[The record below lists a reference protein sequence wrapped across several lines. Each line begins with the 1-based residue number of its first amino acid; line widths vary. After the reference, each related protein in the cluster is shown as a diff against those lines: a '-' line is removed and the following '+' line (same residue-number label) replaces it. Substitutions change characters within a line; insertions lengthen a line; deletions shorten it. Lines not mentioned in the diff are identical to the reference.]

1 MPFMSQH
8 IRAVWLA
15 VCLIAQA
22 RGQYRF
28 DAWTADNGLPQNV
41 IRDVCQTRD
50 GYLWVATLNGLARF
64 DGVRFTVF
72 DRINSPGIESNRFT
86 SLFQDIDGDLW
97 LGTESSGVT
106 HYHRG
111 VFTTYTT
118 IQGLPY
124 NAVSGTTGDASGHL
138 WVLSHDR
145 IMVWK
150 PGSARF
156 VDVTPKDL
164 PKIPFEPYHWE
175 GGGFWA
181 ADKTSLHC
189 FDGGGFVTYRI
200 PAWMQGHNVWGVA
213 REPNG
218 ALWVETLDG
227 MKARVTGGELE
238 PAPRELSIAYVDARR
253 NSWTI
258 GIGPELGRYMID
270 SSSGSPRKIA
280 FNALREDS
288 EGNLWLATEGQ
299 GLYRVRR
306 NFINSYSQ
314 EQGLADRDVYPI
326 YQDRAGAVW
335 IGAWHQGVSRFEDG
349 KFTNYGVKD
358 GLASALVTSFA
369 EDRQGRLWI
378 ASHAGLNV
386 FEDGRFRAGA
396 GPSIPTHATIEAIHG
411 QPDGTLWFG
420 TSEGLVRYQDRV
432 SKLFTF
438 EDGLAGDDVRV
449 IVDGAAGEMWIGGYH
464 GLTRLLHGEF
474 RHWTENE
481 GLPSNT
487 IRAIYP
493 DRDGAVWI
501 GTYDAGL
508 ARFKDGRFARYTTHE
523 GLFDNGVFQI
533 LEDSRGNLWMSCN
546 RGIYRVRKAELNEFA
561 AGKRTAIESV
571 AYGRGDGMLNVE
583 CNGGTSPAGA
593 KTRDGKL
600 WFPTQDGVAVIDPD
614 AIPSNR
620 RRPPVVIE
628 SVLLN
633 HSPASLEGAL
643 RITPDKTDFEIQYTA
658 LSFIDSEQIRF
669 KYMLENLDTDWVDAG
684 ARRTAYYPHVPP
696 GDYVFRVIARNSDGA
711 WNMEGSSLPMTVLA
725 PFYKTW
731 WFELLSVF
739 CAAALVWAAWR
750 YRVAQLERE
759 QAVQQAFSRQLI
771 ASQENERKRIAAELH
786 DSLGQRLVVIK
797 NLALFF
803 LRAQGRQD
811 PGGKLAQIEEI
822 SAETS
827 VAINETREI
836 AYNLRP
842 FQLDRLGLTKAIEGI
857 VRSVSAASGVRFS
870 SELDNIDD
878 VFEEELR
885 INFYRIVQ
893 ECLNNVVKHSG
904 ASEAG
909 IRIKRDGRH
918 MVLTVDDNGCGLT
931 PGNGAGSTARNGFG
945 LTGLAERARLLGG
958 ELAIHSAPGRG
969 TTVRLEISRL

>member
-1 MPFMSQH
+1 
-8 IRAVWLA
+8 
-15 VCLIAQA
+15 
-22 RGQYRF
+22 
-28 DAWTADNGLPQNV
+28 
-41 IRDVCQTRD
+41 
-50 GYLWVATLNGLARF
+50 
-64 DGVRFTVF
+64 
-72 DRINSPGIESNRFT
+72 
-86 SLFQDIDGDLW
+86 
-97 LGTESSGVT
+97 
-106 HYHRG
+106 
-111 VFTTYTT
+111 
-118 IQGLPY
+118 
-124 NAVSGTTGDASGHL
+124 
-138 WVLSHDR
+138 
-145 IMVWK
+145 
-150 PGSARF
+150 
-156 VDVTPKDL
+156 
-164 PKIPFEPYHWE
+164 
-175 GGGFWA
+175 
-181 ADKTSLHC
+181 
-189 FDGGGFVTYRI
+189 
-200 PAWMQGHNVWGVA
+200 
-213 REPNG
+213 
-218 ALWVETLDG
+218 
-227 MKARVTGGELE
+227 
-238 PAPRELSIAYVDARR
+238 
-253 NSWTI
+253 
-258 GIGPELGRYMID
+258 
-270 SSSGSPRKIA
+270 
-280 FNALREDS
+280 
-288 EGNLWLATEGQ
+288 
-299 GLYRVRR
+299 
-306 NFINSYSQ
+306 
-314 EQGLADRDVYPI
+314 
-326 YQDRAGAVW
+326 
-335 IGAWHQGVSRFEDG
+335 
-349 KFTNYGVKD
+349 
-358 GLASALVTSFA
+358 
-369 EDRQGRLWI
+369 
-378 ASHAGLNV
+378 
-386 FEDGRFRAGA
+386 
-396 GPSIPTHATIEAIHG
+396 
-411 QPDGTLWFG
+411 
-420 TSEGLVRYQDRV
+420 VRYQDSV

-449 IVDGAAGEMWIGGYH
+449 IVDGAAGDMWIGGYH

-493 DRDGAVWI
+493 DHEGAVWI

-508 ARFKDGRFARYTTHE
+508 ARFKDGRFTRYTTHE

-546 RGIYRVRKAELNEFA
+546 HGIYRVSKAELNEFA
-561 AGKRTAIESV
+561 AGKRAAIESV

-620 RRPPVVIE
+620 RPPPVVIE

-633 HSPASLEGAL
+633 HSPASLERAL

-711 WNMEGSSLPMTVLA
+711 WNMEGGSLPMTVLA

-739 CAAALVWAAWR
+739 CAATLVWAAWR
-750 YRVAQLERE
+750 YRVEQLERE
-759 QAVQQAFSRQLI
+759 QAVQQAFARQLI

-803 LRAQGRQD
+803 LRAQGGQD
-811 PGGKLAQIEEI
+811 IGGKLAQIEEI

-827 VAINETREI
+827 LAINETREI

-878 VFEEELR
+878 IFEEELR

-893 ECLNNVVKHSG
+893 ECLNNVVKHSA

-909 IRIKRDGRH
+909 MRIKRDGQH
-918 MVLTVDDNGCGLT
+918 LVLTVDDNGCGFT
-931 PGNGAGSTARNGFG
+931 QGNGAGSTARNGFG

-958 ELAIHSAPGRG
+958 ELTIRSAPGRG
-969 TTVRLEISRL
+969 TTVRLEI